1 MTAKKVSDVPE
12 KALHDAAIMWQTNKV
27 YQFAFPLNCGVN
39 LPVGFVGVNEGIPL
53 KEKIAKDMNKESVKV
68 MASQM
73 YSAFDDLPISEKAF
87 ISDAMISFKKCQ
99 AVPERII
106 LDRLSKDE
114 QIDYAC
120 HIYQGDVEMGNCN
133 YLTTDDI
140 RITRKKPKG
149 FQ

>member
-1 MTAKKVSDVPE
+1 MTTKKVSDVPE
-12 KALHDAAIMWQTNKV
+12 KALHDAAIMWHTNKV

-39 LPVGFVGVNEGIPL
+39 LPVGFVGVDEGIPL
-53 KEKIAKDMNKESVKV
+53 KEKIAKDMDKESVKV
-68 MASQM
+68 MASQL
-73 YSAFDDLPISEKAF
+73 YCTFDLPITEKQF
-87 ISDAMISFKKCQ
+87 IFDALVSFKKCQ

-106 LDRLSKDE
+106 LDELSKDE
-114 QIDYAC
+114 QKDYAC
-120 HIYQGDVEMGNCN
+120 HIYQGDVKMGNCN